1 MLYFNENILD
11 KVDQMKALQSGFQIS
26 NLLNRTIIL
35 PKFLC
40 KQKFCNFHDLYREK
54 IKLLDDYFGQKYRE
68 HMFLRHPLVPQKI
81 KKTKHLFVNISTPLF
96 SSKTAKNSIEEK
108 LSVYANVL
116 VFSVYISKDIN
127 FNFERKIAVKFKII
141 IKRRGKG
148 VF

>member
-68 HMFLRHPLVPQKI
+68 HMFLQHPLVPQKI
-81 KKTKHLFVNISTPLF
+81 KKTKHLFVNYLNSFIFQVKQLKIPLKRNCLSMLMSQCF
-96 SSKTAKNSIEEK
+96 QCIFQRYK
-108 LSVYANVL
+108 L
-116 VFSVYISKDIN
+116 
-127 FNFERKIAVKFKII
+127 
-141 IKRRGKG
+141 
-148 VF
+148 